1 MSDRNVG
8 QTIWVVTRSVGYAL
22 VKFVMFLGAA
32 LKASVPGGA
41 SPLPPDTWVRPRA
54 GRYPDTG
61 LRILVTDVPEGGI

>member
-8 QTIWVVTRSVGYAL
+8 QTIWVVARSVGNAL

-41 SPLPPDTWVRPRA
+41 PPLPPDRPT
-54 GRYPDTG
+54 PDGT
-61 LRILVTDVPEGGI
+61 PEYRP